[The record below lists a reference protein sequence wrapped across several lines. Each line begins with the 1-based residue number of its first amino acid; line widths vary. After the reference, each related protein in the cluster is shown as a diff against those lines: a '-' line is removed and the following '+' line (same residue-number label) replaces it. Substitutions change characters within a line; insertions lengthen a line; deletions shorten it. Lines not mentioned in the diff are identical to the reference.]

1 MTNDNQKG
9 TFCILGQ
16 WLCPNFRTNCLYQ
29 GIKQY
34 IKFVYVKA
42 SLLVDMHCSKTTSNV
57 PSKNSKAQH
66 ILNDGR

>member
-34 IKFVYVKA
+34 IKFVNIKA
-42 SLLVDMHCSKTTSNV
+42 SLLVDIPRGGGELPYERGGDARRKF
-57 PSKNSKAQH
+57 
-66 ILNDGR
+66 

>member
-34 IKFVYVKA
+34 IKFGNIKA
-42 SLLVDMHCSKTTSNV
+42 SLLVDI
-57 PSKNSKAQH
+57 PSGGNYHMKGAGMLVGNFE
-66 ILNDGR
+66 LNP